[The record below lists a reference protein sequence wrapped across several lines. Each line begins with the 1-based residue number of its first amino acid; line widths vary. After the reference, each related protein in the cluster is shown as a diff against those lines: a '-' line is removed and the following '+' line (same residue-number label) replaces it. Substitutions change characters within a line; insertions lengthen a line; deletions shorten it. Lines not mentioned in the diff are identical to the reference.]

1 MKAIIETGGKQYY
14 VSEGDVIYVEKL
26 DAEAGKKVVFDKV
39 LMANGVSGNPYVKGA
54 TVEGE
59 VVKQGKGKKLTIFT
73 YVPNKKSTRK
83 KQGHRQPYTKIEIKK
98 IKSGA
103 FMIKVKVEKDKITI
117 TGHANYADYGSDIVC
132 AAVSATVMTSIE
144 GISIIDNEVIDIKQE
159 KDKLDIII
167 NKHVDSTD
175 KLIENMLN
183 CLNEIAN
190 QYPKNVKIINREE

>member
-1 MKAIIETGGKQYY
+1 
-14 VSEGDVIYVEKL
+14 
-26 DAEAGKKVVFDKV
+26 
-39 LMANGVSGNPYVKGA
+39 
-54 TVEGE
+54 
-59 VVKQGKGKKLTIFT
+59 
-73 YVPNKKSTRK
+73 
-83 KQGHRQPYTKIEIKK
+83 
-98 IKSGA
+98 
-103 FMIKVKVEKDKITI
+103 MIKVKVEKDKITI

-167 NKHVDSTD
+167 NKHVDIAD